1 MKKSQIKEEPIEQSE
16 VPKIKFIVEQVDR
29 NQNKVYPVP
38 ENP

>member
-29 NQNKVYPVP
+29 NQNKVNPAP